1 MEDLELVALMRDI
14 AEHGL
19 RQGDVGTIVHV
30 HPGEAAYEVEF
41 MTGSG
46 RTLAVLTLPAE
57 DVRPMRDGA
66 SHPRRDDTTPAEPNE
81 GA

>member
-14 AEHGL
+14 ADHGL
-19 RQGDVGTIVHV
+19 RQADVGTIVYV
-30 HPGEAAYEVEF
+30 HPGDPAYEVEF

-57 DVRPMRDGA
+57 DARPMRDHA
-66 SHPRRDDTTPAEPNE
+66 SHPRRDDTTPAEFND